1 MASRPRGDRVS
12 TLAER
17 QERGIRSQTV
27 ATEGIDEQWSSSE
40 AEAILHQLAN
50 AFISSNQMF
59 RVNPEVRAARTRH
72 GKSRASEDLAVEVDL
87 VVRESAV
94 LTADRMGTVYSV
106 GGAACA
112 LFCSTEQALIGSPLA
127 RHFVGTAPSQSG
139 RASARRSDGSTRDVS
154 VTVTALAG
162 SELTIFVL
170 QDVSEERAQAQVS
183 KRAEARY
190 RTLVE
195 QIPAVTFMASL
206 EDGDNEI
213 YIGPQIEAL
222 LGYTQKE
229 WLDDPVLWFHRMH
242 PDDQERWNAEFAR
255 GCAVGGPF
263 RADCRFFAKS
273 GRTVWVH
280 GEARVVRDADGHPL
294 FIQGVA
300 FDITDIKEAEARLR
314 EAQEALV
321 RTEKLAAIGRLAASI
336 GHELRNPLAAI
347 RNAWFYL
354 DRRVVQSPEALTD
367 KRIQQFSKVI
377 TSEIDRSAKIIGE
390 LLDFSRERAIY
401 RVPTPAHELIKGAL
415 EVVVKPS
422 PHIALL
428 NYVSND
434 LPVPNLDADQFR
446 QVFVNLLQNA
456 VEAVDPQT
464 GRVEVRASDDGG
476 ELTLLVID
484 NGRGMSKEVC
494 GRIFEPLYTTKIRG
508 TGLGL
513 AIVDGIVKRHG
524 GRISVASVLNGGTTF
539 TITIPIGDASLGP
552 SPDMGGAADL
562 RDHEPSSS

>member
-1 MASRPRGDRVS
+1 VS
-12 TLAER
+12 PPAEHV
-17 QERGIRSQTV
+17 ERGIRSQTV
-27 ATEGIDEQWSSSE
+27 ATEGLDEHWSANE

-59 RVNPEVRAARTRH
+59 RVNPEVRGARARHTKSRH
-72 GKSRASEDLAVEVDL
+72 GEEAAKVDDTPF
-87 VVRESAV
+87 RESGV
-94 LTADRMGTVYSV
+94 LTVDALGLVRGV
-106 GGAACA
+106 GGAASR
-112 LFCSTEQALIGSPLA
+112 LLSLPESALIGTPVSRYLVGGAPERSQRALGIRADGTTFDLA
-127 RHFVGTAPSQSG
+127 
-139 RASARRSDGSTRDVS
+139 
-154 VTVTALAG
+154 VTVAALTG
-162 SELTIFVL
+162 SDLTVL
-170 QDVSEERAQAQVS
+170 AFADLSEERAQAQAS

-206 EDGDNEI
+206 EEGDNEI
-213 YIGPQIEAL
+213 YIGPQIESL

-263 RADCRFFAKS
+263 RADCRFFARD

-280 GEARVVRDADGHPL
+280 GEARVVRDADGRPL

-300 FDITDIKEAEARLR
+300 FDITDIKAAEERLR
-314 EAQEALV
+314 EAQETLV

-354 DRRVVQSPEALTD
+354 DRRVIQSPEALTD
-367 KRIQQFSKVI
+367 KRIQQFSQVI
-377 TSEIDRSAKIIGE
+377 SNEIDRCAKIIGE

-401 RVPTPAHELIKGAL
+401 RAPTPAHQLVQGAL
-415 EVVVKPS
+415 DVVVKPS
-422 PHIALL
+422 ESIVLV
-428 NYVSND
+428 NCVSED

-446 QVFVNLLQNA
+446 QVLVNLLQNA
-456 VEAVDPQT
+456 AEAVDPQT

-476 ELTLLVID
+476 ELTLVVAD
-484 NGRGMSKEVC
+484 NGKGMSEEVRA
-494 GRIFEPLYTTKIRG
+494 RIFEPLYTTKLRG

-513 AIVDGIVKRHG
+513 AIVDGIIKRHG
-524 GRISVASVLNGGTTF
+524 GRISVASAPSQGTTF
-539 TITIPIGDASLGP
+539 SIIIPFGEASLGP
-552 SPDMGGAADL
+552 TPDMGGAADI
-562 RDHEPSSS
+562 RRS